1 MTYATRADLEARY
14 AQDLADRELVLPVLG
29 VDNALADA
37 SAEID
42 SYLGTLFAVP
52 ITPVPANLL
61 RIACVIARY
70 RLLGDAATEVARRDY
85 EDARAFLRDVAAGRA
100 KLEGAATLTAA
111 AETAGTV
118 TLVSDER
125 LFSRAA
131 RR

>member
-14 AQDLADRELVLPVLG
+14 AQDIADRELVLPVLG

-61 RIACVIARY
+61 RMACVIARY
-70 RLLGDAATEVARRDY
+70 RILGDAATEVARRDY
-85 EDARAFLRDVAAGRA
+85 EDARSFLRDVAAGRA
-100 KLEGAATLTAA
+100 RLDGADTLAA
-111 AETAGTV
+111 SGTAGTV
-118 TLVSDER
+118 ALVTEDR
-125 LFSRAA
+125 VFSRAA
-131 RR
+131 RA

>member
-70 RLLGDAATEVARRDY
+70 RILGDAATEVARRDY
-85 EDARAFLRDVAAGRA
+85 EDARGFLRDVAAGRA
-100 KLEGAATLTAA
+100 RLEGADTLAASGTAA
-111 AETAGTV
+111 TV
-118 TLVSDER
+118 TLVTEER
-125 LFSRAA
+125 LFSRSA
-131 RR
+131 RA